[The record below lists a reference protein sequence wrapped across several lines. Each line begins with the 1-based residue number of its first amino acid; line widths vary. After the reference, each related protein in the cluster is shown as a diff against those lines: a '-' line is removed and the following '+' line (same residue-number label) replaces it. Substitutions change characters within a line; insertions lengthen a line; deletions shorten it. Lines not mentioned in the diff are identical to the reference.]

1 MYRTLLL
8 DFRPPILVYL
18 LRDLIIM
25 IQMVCVRPI
34 NFVLGVVKF
43 FFYGLGIVGLGIDG
57 LRIDGLRIDGLGIDG
72 LGLGTGTLFFF
83 FFGHLSR
90 QDAY

>member
-1 MYRTLLL
+1 MYRWLLL
-8 DFRPPILVYL
+8 DFRPPIVVYL

-25 IQMVCVRPI
+25 IQIVCVRPI

-57 LRIDGLRIDGLGIDG
+57 LRIDGLGIDG